1 MASFDL
7 DTFLKVQGQTG
18 TDAIGALGMSFGV
31 PSCMLNLAR
40 QAMALLPS
48 SILTD
53 VRSSIQEGKA
63 AANEVTSAFFKKAM
77 LGTGILEFDTETGT
91 FKFQSDS
98 SWQGIDKD
106 DKQKKNNLAGFL
118 GGVQQAI
125 SFGAQ
130 LYQNYNDV
138 VNEIEAIKDCLGK
151 FSDLQKFSK
160 GNSTDQLPPKTEA
173 EIAAEYEADRAY
185 LAEAT
190 DFITKA
196 DEAIKNIDS
205 ILAERRE
212 DPSLE
217 PCFNDSPEFDSAL
230 SATNFKRCPLED
242 PTLETQDGDGESVFR
257 LTYGP
262 PITTEG
268 LYVLTNDGLYYD
280 SYEGGLDPV
289 FLAISGVVPVGD
301 AWKYDYDPNLGG
313 KGDSISLRELDK
325 FTDNIFDP
333 KRIDDSRGMKTYYDE
348 DHFLAVLKQ
357 QRDKHVYDLSA
368 DLQEFIDEYG
378 DDSSIVV
385 NQRNLVMSEIANH
398 NTKINRRKKQ
408 IEVAVKAGQVYGDRS
423 SPEFGPGDIPINDFS
438 YLQKYNLG
446 VDLEKQKALTFRQA
460 DVDGIVLPLET
471 KFVRPAQDK
480 ASSIS
485 FNQLKVPT
493 VGKGSILYSPSG
505 GTEGTVLSLTDSV
518 VTDGLFAIYNF
529 LDTGLE
535 LPSSINYNAT
545 NCATEDM
552 YNNAQ
557 LVGASKQ
564 ALFMSG
570 LAIPYL
576 QGVTKNKSSDPAGAS
591 AMGSYL
597 RMPDT
602 PEFRDLTYSST
613 GFTMECW
620 VHVPNIT
627 DGALGW
633 ASGVD
638 AATPAASGLTKVLF
652 GSENVG
658 HNPNASAIDHT
669 GEFRDLDRLKNER
682 GGEYVRGMVCGF
694 TRDRRITQD
703 EAGYSNDNELNSPVS
718 SLSFFVAPTQ
728 ARDASSASWINS
740 DECEDITT
748 FHKMKVDLSATAFG
762 DVSSQFV
769 LVDLAVEPEKNEV
782 RMYADGSLVATS
794 AMDVVFGTMERVPPS
809 LPSFKKDNSFEYSS
823 TTVDAPTTLR
833 EGPRLNPF
841 YTPWIVGGG
850 YTDGMYYNGNFMGG
864 DRGGVISGLNGHI
877 GSLKFYSRALDTREV
892 KRNYDAQQGFFKNI
906 KI

>member
-18 TDAIGALGMSFGV
+18 TDMIGALGMSFGV
-31 PSCMLNLAR
+31 PSCMLQLGR
-40 QAMALLPS
+40 QALSLLPGNV
-48 SILTD
+48 LTD
-53 VRSSIQEGKA
+53 IRGEIQDGKA
-63 AANEVTSAFFKKAM
+63 KANEVTKGVFKKMM
-77 LGTGILEFDTETGT
+77 LGTGIIEFDTETGT
-91 FKFQSDS
+91 FKFGSDS
-98 SWQGIDKD
+98 AWGGIDGD
-106 DKQKKNNLAGFL
+106 DKQKKNDLAGIL
-118 GGVQQAI
+118 GAVQYAA

-130 LYQNYNDV
+130 LYQNYQNAV
-138 VNEIEAIKDCLGK
+138 AEIEAIKDCLDK
-151 FSDLQKFSK
+151 FSQLKGFSK
-160 GNSTDQLPPKTEA
+160 GNSADQRPPATQA
-173 EIAAEYEADRAY
+173 EIDAQYEADRAS
-185 LAEAT
+185 LDNAGN
-190 DFITKA
+190 FIAQA
-196 DEAIKNIDS
+196 DALIKSIDG

-217 PCFNDSPEFDSAL
+217 PKLLDSAELDPFL
-230 SATNFKRCPLED
+230 SGTSYERVALDDPTLDLED
-242 PTLETQDGDGESVFR
+242 PVFR

-262 PITTEG
+262 PISTEG

-313 KGDSISLRELDK
+313 KGDAISLRQLDK

-333 KRIDDSRGMKTYYDE
+333 ERIDDSRGMKAYYDE

-368 DLQEFIDEYG
+368 DLQEFINEYG
-378 DDSSIVV
+378 PDSSIVT
-385 NQRNLVMSEIANH
+385 NQRNIVMTEIANH
-398 NTKINRRKKQ
+398 NTKINRRRKQ
-408 IEVAVKAGQVYGDRS
+408 IEVAVKAGQIYGDRT
-423 SPEFGPGDIPINDFS
+423 SPEFGPGEIPINDFS

-460 DVDGIVLPLET
+460 DVEGIVLPLET
-471 KFVRPAQDK
+471 KFVRPAQDT
-480 ASSIS
+480 SPSLS
-485 FNQLKVPT
+485 FSQLKVPT

-505 GTEGTVLSLTDSV
+505 GTEGTVLSLTDSI

-529 LDTGLE
+529 LDTSLE
-535 LPSSINYNAT
+535 LPSSINYNTT
-545 NCATEDM
+545 NCATEDR
-552 YNNAQ
+552 YNDAQ

-576 QGVTKNKSSDPAGAS
+576 QGITKNKSSDPAGAS

-597 RMPDT
+597 RLPDT
-602 PEFRDLTYSST
+602 AEFRDLTYSSM

-638 AATPAASGLTKVLF
+638 AATPAASGLTKVLL
-652 GSENVG
+652 GCENVG
-658 HNPNASAIDHT
+658 HNPNASAIDHR
-669 GEFRDLDRLKNER
+669 GLFRDLDLLKNER
-682 GGEYVRGMVCGF
+682 GGEFVRGMICGF

-703 EAGYSNDNELNSPVS
+703 QEAFSNDNNLNSPVS

-740 DECEDITT
+740 DECQDFTAY
-748 FHKMKVDLSATAFG
+748 HKMKVDLADTAFG
-762 DVSSQFV
+762 NVSSQFV

-782 RMYADGSLVATS
+782 RMYADGALVATS
-794 AMDVVFGTMERVPPS
+794 AMDAVFGTMERIPPS
-809 LPSFKKDNSFEYSS
+809 LPSFKKNNSFEYSS

-833 EGPRLNPF
+833 QGPRLNPF

-877 GSLKFYSRALDTREV
+877 GSLKFYSRALDNRDV
-892 KRNYDAQQGFFKNI
+892 KRNYNAQQGFFKNI